1 MIPTS
6 FDMLTCII
14 LTFLNTSYYLWLSLS
29 LYCHPGVVLKSH
41 WSCWRRCHWSSCKSA
56 FCWIGRGWSLLSS
69 TCCLLFNKCKLNK
82 MKLFIVA
89 WIVFTVVE
97 LTFFGLLRDLN
108 FQVWFDDWQFERL
121 RGNQVF
127 QIRVLV
133 RFWLNWFQL
142 SFWIITFVAE
152 CILNREKRHSFWWNF
167 YRFSW
172 QYVLFRRNWIEQ
184 QTLSDCSRG
193 LHFRHEKR
201 FNKRSD
207 LTGRH

>member
-1 MIPTS
+1 M
-6 FDMLTCII
+6 
-14 LTFLNTSYYLWLSLS
+14 
-29 LYCHPGVVLKSH
+29 
-41 WSCWRRCHWSSCKSA
+41 
-56 FCWIGRGWSLLSS
+56 LSS

-133 RFWLNWFQL
+133 RFWLN
-142 SFWIITFVAE
+142 
-152 CILNREKRHSFWWNF
+152 
-167 YRFSW
+167 
-172 QYVLFRRNWIEQ
+172 
-184 QTLSDCSRG
+184 
-193 LHFRHEKR
+193 
-201 FNKRSD
+201 
-207 LTGRH
+207 